1 MNNKLVRILIVILI
15 IFAVAGCSKPDS
27 AATSE
32 KTQIINIGVTSG
44 PFEKIANKLKEVAKN
59 KGITVKV
66 TTFNDYILPNQALV
80 QGKIDVNVYQTS
92 QFLEQY
98 NKDHKTNITAIAKA
112 YTSSQAIYSEK
123 YNDIKDIPKNAT
135 VGIPNDPINLWRGL
149 LIYQSAGLI
158 TLKPDTN
165 SKATIKDIKENPKN
179 LKFKELEAGMLA
191 PTLKNLDAA
200 IIPSNY
206 ALQNGYNPKKDALFL
221 EDSDKF
227 ATFAAVTPKNKDN
240 KQIKKLVKLYGSKE
254 MKAYIKKHYDG
265 VYNPVDNPFDLT
277 EEAVKQ

>member
-1 MNNKLVRILIVILI
+1 MNNKLVRLLIVILI

-27 AATSE
+27 ATTSE

-158 TLKPDTN
+158 TLKSDTN
-165 SKATIKDIKENPKN
+165 SKATIKDIEKNPKN

-227 ATFAAVTPKNKDN
+227 ATFAAVTPENKEN
-240 KQIKKLVKLYGSKE
+240 KQIKKLVELYGSKE

>member
-1 MNNKLVRILIVILI
+1 MNNKLIRILIVILI

-27 AATSE
+27 AATSK

-80 QGKIDVNVYQTS
+80 QGKIEVNVYQTS

>member
-1 MNNKLVRILIVILI
+1 MNNKLVRLLIVILI
-15 IFAVAGCSKPDS
+15 IFAVAGCSKPGS
-27 AATSE
+27 VATSE

-59 KGITVKV
+59 RGITVKV

-158 TLKPDTN
+158 TLKPGTN
-165 SKATIKDIKENPKN
+165 SKATIKDIEENPKN

-240 KQIKKLVKLYGSKE
+240 KQIKKLVELYGSKE